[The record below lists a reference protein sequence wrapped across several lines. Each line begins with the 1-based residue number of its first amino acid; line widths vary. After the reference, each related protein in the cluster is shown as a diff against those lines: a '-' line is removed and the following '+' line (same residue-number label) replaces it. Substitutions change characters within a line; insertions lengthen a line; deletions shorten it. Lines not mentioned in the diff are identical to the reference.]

1 LDPHTCEHVIKVP
14 RACQSRS
21 ISYQPEEGYYIG
33 VPDALRVSLVHVAII
48 AEDLTGAAD
57 TVVQFACL
65 NSASAHE
72 LNVSLYVP
80 QKRPEAKPR
89 WCVNLCVI
97 ELAFPGVILPNLFLF
112 NRRALS
118 DQTRLNGYCVV
129 VIVIKAVF
137 FVSLSLFLLYQI
149 ITNPTPLA

>member
-1 LDPHTCEHVIKVP
+1 
-14 RACQSRS
+14 
-21 ISYQPEEGYYIG
+21 
-33 VPDALRVSLVHVAII
+33 VHVAII
-48 AEDLTGAAD
+48 ADDLTGAAD

-65 NSASAHE
+65 NSANVHE

-89 WCVNLCVI
+89 WCVNPCVI
-97 ELAFPGVILPNLFLF
+97 ELSSLGVILPNLFLF

-118 DQTRLNGYCVV
+118 DEIRLKGYCLV

-137 FVSLSLFLLYQI
+137 FVSLSLSLLYQI
-149 ITNPTPLA
+149 LTNPTSLA

>member
-1 LDPHTCEHVIKVP
+1 M
-14 RACQSRS
+14 
-21 ISYQPEEGYYIG
+21 
-33 VPDALRVSLVHVAII
+33 SLVHVATI
-48 AEDLTGAAD
+48 ADDLTGAAD

-65 NSASAHE
+65 NSASVHE

-80 QKRPEAKPR
+80 LKRPEAKPR

-97 ELAFPGVILPNLFLF
+97 ELSSLGVILPNLFLF

-118 DQTRLNGYCVV
+118 DEIRLKGYCVV

-137 FVSLSLFLLYQI
+137 FVGLSLSLLYQI